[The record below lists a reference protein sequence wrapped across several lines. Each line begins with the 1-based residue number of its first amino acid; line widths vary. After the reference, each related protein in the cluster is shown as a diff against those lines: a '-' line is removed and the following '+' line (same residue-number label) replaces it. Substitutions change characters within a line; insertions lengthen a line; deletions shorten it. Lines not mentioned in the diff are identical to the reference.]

1 MAELFTNYK
10 LMCIRKDTID
20 VNTSNYT
27 NIGIDIQISHDK
39 DTDKKYLF
47 FHKAFK
53 KFMDEIS
60 EKYDK
65 YNSENFLERLPL
77 AMNVSNKTLSEEI

>member
-1 MAELFTNYK
+1 MAELYTNYK
-10 LMCIRKDTID
+10 LMCIRKEVVD

-53 KFMDEIS
+53 KFMEEIS
-60 EKYDK
+60 EKYNESL
-65 YNSENFLERLPL
+65 YIELPL